1 MYIYSCF
8 LFLFSY
14 LMWPLPLNA
23 SWAQLGYVLKEF
35 EDATQC
41 TKPIPI
47 FINNIVDHQQPNL
60 NYESANVILFC

>member
-1 MYIYSCF
+1 
-8 LFLFSY
+8 
-14 LMWPLPLNA
+14 MWPLPLNA
-23 SWAQLGYVLKEF
+23 SWAQLGYVLEEF

-47 FINNIVDHQQPNL
+47 FIDNQHQQPNL